1 MTATLDKNLAYR
13 DAEFVIKDVMAINT
27 DAVMF
32 IKSSGPVGYTKAI
45 KKELVG
51 DNFIFSSESLRED
64 LALYD
69 NLRPLRIVV
78 SGQYRRAKVFTGLLV
93 DGVGLIPCIGRRY
106 NNPSF
111 GLPTKRY

>member
-13 DAEFVIKDVMAINT
+13 DAEFVIKDVIAINP

-51 DNFIFSSESLRED
+51 
-64 LALYD
+64 
-69 NLRPLRIVV
+69 
-78 SGQYRRAKVFTGLLV
+78 
-93 DGVGLIPCIGRRY
+93 
-106 NNPSF
+106 
-111 GLPTKRY
+111 